1 MSEARLTNAQID
13 PEVFTDYTLEPSIYQ
28 SRFFN
33 SGIIVRSAIL
43 DNFLNGNGEVINLP
57 FWKDT
62 AGTTGDAP
70 IEGTD
75 ATVNAITSGSQKA
88 RKQVRNKAWGTNNLV
103 TVFAGSNPLDGAIQ
117 RVTNYWAQAFD
128 QLAIKSFQGV
138 LADNIANDSSDIVN
152 NISGE
157 TGTAAYFSDEAVI
170 DAQAKLGENGV
181 VGFGD
186 SSDFVAILV
195 HPLVYAWMR
204 KQDLIDFD
212 PVSMQTRPMGSY
224 MGMAVIVDR
233 NAPVDTGVYD
243 SFIFKAGA
251 MAFGIGTQ
259 GYLPT
264 ELDRNILDGF
274 GVDRLVTRRA
284 FALHP
289 LGTAIKETNISGIT
303 PTDAELAEAASWDR
317 VVSAENMPFVVLK
330 HKIG

>member
-1 MSEARLTNAQID
+1 MAETRLTNAQID
-13 PEVFTDYTLEPSIYQ
+13 PEVFTDYTLEPSIYR

-33 SGIIVRSAIL
+33 SGIIVRSAVL

-62 AGTTGDAP
+62 AGTTGDVP

-75 ATVNAITSGSQKA
+75 ATVNAVTSGSQKA

-103 TVFAGSNPLDGAIQ
+103 TVFAGSNPLDGAIS
-117 RVTNYWAQAFD
+117 RVNNYWGQAYD

-138 LADNIANDSSDIVN
+138 LADNIANDSSSLVN

-157 TGTAAYFSDEAVI
+157 TGTAAYFSDQAVI
-170 DAQAKLGENGV
+170 DAQVKLGENGV
-181 VGFGD
+181 VGAMD

-195 HPLVYAWMR
+195 HPNVYGWMR
-204 KQDLIDFD
+204 EQDLIDFT
-212 PVSMQTRPMGSY
+212 PVSDQKRPMARY
-224 MGMAVIVDR
+224 MGMNVIVDR
-233 NAPVDTGVYD
+233 NAPLSAGVYD

-251 MAFGIGTQ
+251 MAFGLGSQ

-274 GVDRLVTRRA
+274 GVDQLVTRRA

-289 LGTAIKETNISGIT
+289 LGTALQETNISGLT

-317 VVSAENMPFVVLK
+317 VVETENMPFVVVK